1 MRFGRRHIEFLLLC
15 IVFPSII
22 IFGKLGF
29 FMFFFLWGATFYC
42 LAVFYIYDREF
53 LNHMWKFSEVSW
65 ANMRPILIRWV
76 LASIAMVIF
85 IYFYNPEKMF
95 SIILNRPQVIPMIL
109 IFYPLMSAIP
119 QEFVFCTF
127 FFKRFHPIFPT
138 ERAKIIA
145 SSLVFAYAHILY
157 LNPVS
162 PVLSIFAGLIFAQ
175 TYSKSRS
182 LALVSIEHAL
192 YGATLFMSGLG
203 YYFYSG
209 AVPPP

>member
-1 MRFGRRHIEFLLLC
+1 MAFGRRHLEFLLLC
-15 IVFPSII
+15 IIFPSII
-22 IFGKLGF
+22 IFGHYGF
-29 FMFFFLWGATFYC
+29 FMFYFLWAATIYC
-42 LAVFYIYDREF
+42 LAVFYISDREF
-53 LNHMWKFSEVSW
+53 LNHMWRFDQVNW
-65 ANMRPILIRWV
+65 TNLVPIIIRWV

-85 IYFYNPEKMF
+85 IYFYNPERMF
-95 SIILNRPQVIPMIL
+95 YILLERPQVIPAIL
-109 IFYPLMSAIP
+109 IFYPIMSAIP

-127 FFKRFHPIFPT
+127 FFKRFHSIFPT

-145 SSLVFAYAHILY
+145 SSVVFAYAHVLY

-162 PVLSIFAGLIFAQ
+162 PVLSIFAGLIFAE

-209 AVPPP
+209 ALQPP